1 MFNFGA
7 GAIWVT
13 PQQDAMGAIIGAPTP
28 LMCGTMQDNE
38 IDFKF
43 ELKELYGDKQFAVAV
58 GRGKGSVSGKAKW
71 ADIRMGMLESIVFG
85 QSGSAGLVSVNY
97 DTVGTLIAA
106 TVTVTPPGSGTF
118 DADLGVIS
126 VATGRPFKRVT
137 TAPATGEYTVTAL
150 GAYGFNTQDMSGG
163 AKAYISYR
171 YTAATPS
178 TARKLS
184 IQNLPMGYA
193 PSFRTDLY
201 CQYNGQSFILTLNR
215 CVSEGIKLGNKND
228 DFMVPDM
235 SWKCFADTAG
245 IIGTLSA
252 VE

>member
-13 PQQDAMGAIIGAPTP
+13 PQQDAQGAVVANPTP

-97 DTVGTLIAA
+97 DTVGTTLAA
-106 TVTVTPPGSGTF
+106 SVTVTPPASGTF

-126 VATGRPFKRVT
+126 VSTGRPFKRVT
-137 TAPATGEYTVTAL
+137 SAPAAGEYSLT
-150 GAYGFNTQDMSGG
+150 GATYTFNAADVSGG

-178 TARKLS
+178 SARKLS

-228 DFMVPDM
+228 DFTVPDM